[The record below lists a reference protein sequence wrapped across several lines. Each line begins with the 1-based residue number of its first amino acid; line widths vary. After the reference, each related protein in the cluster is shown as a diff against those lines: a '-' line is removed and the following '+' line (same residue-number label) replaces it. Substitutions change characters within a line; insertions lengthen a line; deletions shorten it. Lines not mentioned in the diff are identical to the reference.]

1 MDQALIVSSMHH
13 QRKNPSTAFTV
24 KLIPDFLV
32 VRTSNVVSMD
42 KLPFL
47 GQAKWDALMN
57 AFQPVEFGIEEAML
71 KRGDYIKSITQP
83 FVDNKGKI

>member
-1 MDQALIVSSMHH
+1 
-13 QRKNPSTAFTV
+13 
-24 KLIPDFLV
+24 
-32 VRTSNVVSMD
+32 MD